1 METLVNSSMGK
12 HISESYTDRGM
23 YYDEYRRTIDAFL
36 MVGKST
42 AKNESESL
50 VEYSKLNVVRM
61 KRLDHTVE
69 VIPELK
75 EYVQRISAPQTWLVI
90 TEGWCG
96 DAAQIIPVLNKVAEL
111 NKNIQLKFLLRD
123 ENLELMDKY
132 LTNGISR
139 SIPKIIVLD
148 ENNEELF
155 NFGPRPKELQELFYQ
170 MKANAIDNNSI
181 KEEMHRWYAKD
192 KTITTQHEI
201 FKLLKEN
208 VTQNILQLNAE

>member
-1 METLVNSSMGK
+1 
-12 HISESYTDRGM
+12 
-23 YYDEYRRTIDAFL
+23 
-36 MVGKST
+36 
-42 AKNESESL
+42 
-50 VEYSKLNVVRM
+50 M

-132 LTNGISR
+132 LTNGRSR

-192 KTITTQHEI
+192 KTITTQYEI